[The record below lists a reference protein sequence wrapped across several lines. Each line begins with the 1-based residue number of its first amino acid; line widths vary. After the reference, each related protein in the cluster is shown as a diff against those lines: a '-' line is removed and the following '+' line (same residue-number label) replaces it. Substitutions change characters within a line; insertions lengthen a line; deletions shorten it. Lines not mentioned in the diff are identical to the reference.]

1 MKTLKES
8 ILSSTK
14 TGKYFINPKEIK
26 TYDKAF
32 EYAKF
37 LYGDKVREEKTGV
50 SGEPGN
56 QFIITFNKKL
66 SMNVDCYRSTHFF
79 YHFFDEQKDM
89 IWESD
94 TLETDEVDWEV
105 LLNPEKWCNDKTKI
119 YTKLVKKYEK
129 QVIKYY
135 SNWDKRY
142 EANQKVER
150 YKRTLATIEYI
161 RKESKNV

>member
-37 LYGDKVREEKTGV
+37 LYGDRVREDKTGF
-50 SGEPGN
+50 SGEPGK

-66 SMNVDCYRSTHFF
+66 SMNVDCYNMSTHFF
-79 YHFFDEQKDM
+79 YNFFDEQKDI
-89 IWESD
+89 IWSSD

-105 LLNPEKWCNDKTKI
+105 LLNPEKWCKDKTKL
-119 YTKLVKKYEK
+119 YEKLVKKYEK
-129 QVIKYY
+129 QVIKY
-135 SNWDKRY
+135 
-142 EANQKVER
+142 
-150 YKRTLATIEYI
+150 
-161 RKESKNV
+161 